1 MASGPITSW
10 QIDGERVET
19 VRDFILGAF
28 KITTSG
34 DCSHEIKQ
42 SRTRLSNYTS
52 TTSAD
57 FYVLGFCRLKEGLLA
72 TRALQSRIKA
82 AEMLLHAYTP
92 CLPAG
97 ALVSVELCL
106 PTILHHPQFLPGVC
120 PWTEEPGGLQSM
132 GLHNCTHLTR

>member
-1 MASGPITSW
+1 MATHSS
-10 QIDGERVET
+10 
-19 VRDFILGAF
+19 ILAWRIPRTEEPGGLQF
-28 KITTSG
+28 TGS
-34 DCSHEIKQ
+34 Q

-82 AEMLLHAYTP
+82 AEMLLHAYRP

-106 PTILHHPQFLPGVC
+106 PTILHHPQALSSFLSVTPYPSGLGRHRKE
-120 PWTEEPGGLQSM
+120 EEPRESEPRFM
-132 GLHNCTHLTR
+132 THQYRNS